1 MKKKKLL
8 KFLKIVFALI
18 IIVAG
23 IFIYLGR
30 GAQVDI
36 SYDSDFTLGKPVE
49 ITIKT
54 YNNYQLYSPESLTVS
69 LSNKY
74 NKNASFSTEIKPYAI
89 GKYQLLVTP
98 SYAGEYQL
106 VLKYQ
111 DQGVEKTFN
120 DSFLIE

>member
-1 MKKKKLL
+1 MKKKKVI
-8 KFLKIVFALI
+8 KFLKIILVLI
-18 IIVAG
+18 VIFAG

-30 GAQVDI
+30 GAKVDI
-36 SYDSDFTLGKPVE
+36 SYDSDFTLGNPVE

-54 YNNYQLYSPESLTVS
+54 YKNYKLYTPESLNVS

-74 NKNASFSTEIKPYAI
+74 NKNASFTTEIKPYAT

-106 VLKYQ
+106 DLKYN
-111 DQGVEKTFN
+111 DQGIHKTFD